1 MIQKDYAQF
10 SVWSLYRWVIQIIDY
25 ALIIPQRSLRL
36 VVRTLPSQGGN
47 RGSTPLG
54 SARLRS
60 TISFKQVSMLNEM
73 ILRYFFLN
81 RDKVSLTSGGASIP
95 KCS

>member
-1 MIQKDYAQF
+1 
-10 SVWSLYRWVIQIIDY
+10 
-25 ALIIPQRSLRL
+25 
-36 VVRTLPSQGGN
+36 
-47 RGSTPLG
+47 
-54 SARLRS
+54 
-60 TISFKQVSMLNEM
+60 MLNEM